1 MDQKLIPGEAL
12 IYERADDVLYARYRD
27 PPHNRIPR
35 WIVGGDA
42 DGVSRAQGNLFSY
55 SEWQEMMHLANEYP
69 TLKSQMKKLVNI
81 YYLCKESK

>member
-1 MDQKLIPGEAL
+1 LDQKLIPGEAL